1 MTDVMNEIAAFD
13 GRMAKV
19 VGPVRS
25 GKTEALVRRAA
36 ACVAAGTAPE
46 DILLAVSTA
55 EAARRARLRAV
66 RALEAAGVAEPQATA
81 ARLTVA
87 TAQNAC
93 LTVLATP
100 EAQAATGRTARV
112 LAPFEYNFF
121 LEDMK
126 TLGQP
131 VRRLRSVLNRFQ
143 QQWSALAPE
152 ADWVVPGDEEQALNL
167 AHQLLDAS
175 GAVLEA
181 EVAFVCGQYLQSEAG
196 AQARQRFAVVLA
208 DDFQNL
214 SIAQQTCL
222 CLLARDQVIVAGNP
236 NETLSVATRFPAPE
250 GFTTFDTLRRDVTVF
265 TLEEAFGN
273 PNITAFCDALCAA
286 EGTDDT
292 VTADERTGAIRDIAT
307 VKWNTP
313 DEEFNGLTRYLFAQ
327 AQDDANAVRDTTC
340 LVAPN
345 KQWAQA
351 FAQMLERRGFSVSC
365 LGFERLGGDP
375 RSFDRAR
382 AMMAYTALN
391 LVACPED
398 VAAWRA
404 WVGFGNYLTMSDGW
418 RALLDWCEE
427 HSATPLEALAE
438 ASRALAA
445 GEDEPFARG
454 TKLAERYNEGRQ
466 LIEQNAGR
474 KGHSLLKAVGA
485 EGLREYAALAQQL
498 VGDEDAVAL
507 FTLVRAGQFDPTHS
521 DSARA
526 VHISSYEQMCGCSYE
541 AVYAVGCVDGLMP
554 ARDAFEVVSTDED
567 RARVMGTG
575 RRAFMSAAGKA
586 ASTLM
591 FSTFSKADLELAERT
606 KMQVQRVRMEDGCR
620 MATLR
625 PTCFIEEAG
634 ACAPITLGGQAVLA
648 DLGID

>member
-1 MTDVMNEIAAFD
+1 MTALVNDIAAFD

-19 VGPVRS
+19 AGPVRS
-25 GKTEALVRRAA
+25 GKTEALLRRAA
-36 ACVAAGTAPE
+36 TLVADGTDPE
-46 DILLAVSTA
+46 EVLVAVSTA
-55 EAARRARLRAV
+55 EAARLARKRLAH
-66 RALEAAGVAEPQATA
+66 ALAEAGVAAPAAVA
-81 ARLTVA
+81 ARVTVD
-87 TAQNAC
+87 TAQNLC
-93 LTVLATP
+93 LAVLATP
-100 EAQAATGRTARV
+100 EARAATGRTPRV

-131 VRRLRSVLNRFQ
+131 IRRLRSVLTRFQ
-143 QQWSALAPE
+143 QQWCALAPE
-152 ADWVVPGDEEQALNL
+152 ADWVVPGDEEQALDL

-175 GAVLEA
+175 NAMLEA

-196 AQARQRFAVVLA
+196 AVARQQFAAVLA

-214 SIAQQTCL
+214 SAAQQTCL

-236 NETLSVATRFPAPE
+236 NETLSVATRFPNPD
-250 GFTTFDTLRRDVTVF
+250 GFTTFDALRHGVTVF
-265 TLEEAFGN
+265 TLTEAFGN
-273 PNITAFCDALCAA
+273 PNITAFCDALCAC
-286 EGTDDT
+286 EGMDDALVAT
-292 VTADERTGAIRDIAT
+292 EREGVIRDIAT

-313 DEEFNGLTRYLFAQ
+313 EDEFNGLTRYLFALSQ
-327 AQDDANAVRDTTC
+327 EDPEAVRDTTC

-351 FAQMLERRGFSVSC
+351 FAQMLEHRGFAVSC

-375 RSFDRAR
+375 RTFDRAR

-391 LVACPED
+391 LVADPDD

-418 RALLDWCEE
+418 KALLDWCDDQGA
-427 HSATPLEALAE
+427 SPLEALAE

-454 TKLAERYNEGRQ
+454 AKMAERYDAGRAV
-466 LIEQNAGR
+466 IEQSRGR
-474 KGHSLLKAVGA
+474 KGHGLLKAVGA
-485 EGLREYAALAQQL
+485 EGLREYAPLAHRL
-498 VGDEDAVAL
+498 VGDEDAATL
-507 FTLVRAGQFDPTHS
+507 FALVRASQFNPTHD
-521 DSARA
+521 DSVRT
-526 VHISSYEQMCGCSYE
+526 VRISSYEQMCGCKYD
-541 AVYAVGCVDGLMP
+541 AVYAVGCVDGFMP

-567 RARVMGTG
+567 RARVMDAG
-575 RRAFMSAAGKA
+575 RRAFMGATGKA
-586 ASTLM
+586 ADTLL

-606 KMQVQRVRMEDGCR
+606 KMQVQRVRMENGQR
-620 MATLR
+620 VATVR
-625 PTCFIEEAG
+625 PTCFLEEAG
-634 ACAPITLGGQAVLA
+634 AAAPLTLGGQAVLA